1 MKYGNVTFVKHDK
14 RVSKCSHITART
26 NAISSIKLPDIL
38 NQRDDRGDLPLNLA
52 LCEKQTSITLTLVEH
67 NVDLNA
73 RDSHGRTLL
82 HLATERADCYSARF
96 LVDHG
101 ASLSIATPDTLGN
114 TALHIVASSSPNSIK
129 DDILAE
135 MTEVA
140 RFMLDKGLDPNIQNK
155 QGLSSLHLCTMAQN
169 KYMFK
174 LLLNLTNNPVDINIR
189 THDGHTA
196 LWYALHLTDTYDESS
211 FAAQLI
217 KKGAIP
223 NPTLA
228 LEAHVTPWVRRGQVY
243 EPQCRSIGVQ
253 SQRSQIYSS
262 GDSLLHLIVR
272 EHMEGAG
279 LFLCSFATNINHTN
293 KENEGVLHI
302 ACAQGM
308 EKLVSAMLAKGA
320 DPNLQMGSIRNVDID
335 ETNVDEKF
343 VSKQSPLHLAVS
355 NNHEGVIRAII
366 EYKSGADINI
376 CDKNEL
382 TLLHQAILKADTE
395 TALFLLEKGIDI
407 NVVTTQNETPLELSI
422 KSHLPTVVDA
432 LCRKGVD
439 TSAPTSTNCCP
450 IWMALESGQEDIA
463 AILVRNGA
471 DIDYWSE
478 GPGGCLQTLLH
489 RAIDE
494 NNETIANFLI
504 HREQFTINK
513 QIAINNTDD
522 DVDHDDDDDDDK
534 KKNGGG
540 DGDYS
545 GFGCSLNCSRRPGVT
560 GRSCEEAHDKAS
572 PLHLCCQWGL
582 TSVVQTLIEHDAAI
596 NIKNE
601 ELKTPLHV
609 AIENQNPS
617 IISLLLCHPNID
629 LTLRDKRG
637 LTPFATA
644 LTCRNIKAAQAILV
658 KLPTAAEQKS
668 NVGRAKRFAF
678 EPELEPVK
686 FDNKGYN
693 FLHTAIQKGDVESVL
708 FLLSIHVDINSR
720 VQDVTQT
727 PPLHLAAQ
735 LGTEM
740 IIRSLLLAGA
750 RADDHDAYR
759 QTALHVAAAAG
770 HEAAVSALL
779 QNGSNF
785 NATDSNGDNAL
796 HIAAREG
803 HLSVARVLLT
813 ESSLDAETVNIKGQN
828 PLHVLSR
835 YSRENSSAMC
845 ELFLEC
851 MPNYPL
857 NQPDLHGNTALLL
870 AYMKGN
876 GNLCR
881 ILVKAGACLGAMN
894 KDGVTIFNYQVA
906 TKQLLYRILD
916 HLSQEPTWA
925 ESDICLE
932 CGVKFG
938 LTMRRHHW

>member
-1 MKYGNVTFVKHDK
+1 
-14 RVSKCSHITART
+14 
-26 NAISSIKLPDIL
+26 
-38 NQRDDRGDLPLNLA
+38 
-52 LCEKQTSITLTLVEH
+52 
-67 NVDLNA
+67 
-73 RDSHGRTLL
+73 
-82 HLATERADCYSARF
+82 
-96 LVDHG
+96 
-101 ASLSIATPDTLGN
+101 
-114 TALHIVASSSPNSIK
+114 
-129 DDILAE
+129 

-169 KYMFK
+169 KYMFT

-196 LWYALHLTDTYDESS
+196 LWYALHLTDTYEESS

-223 NPTLA
+223 NP
-228 LEAHVTPWVRRGQVY
+228 
-243 EPQCRSIGVQ
+243 
-253 SQRSQIYSS
+253 
-262 GDSLLHLIVR
+262 
-272 EHMEGAG
+272 
-279 LFLCSFATNINHTN
+279 
-293 KENEGVLHI
+293 NEGVLHI

-308 EKLVSAMLAKGA
+308 AKLVSAMLAKGA
-320 DPNLQMGSIRNVDID
+320 DPNLQMGSIRNVDIG

-355 NNHEGVIRAII
+355 NNHEGVIRNLKSSSENKNFIPDFNIQDSDGNTPISLALKKGFQHLVGILI
-366 EYKSGADINI
+366 EGGADINI

-494 NNETIANFLI
+494 NNENIANFLI
-504 HREQFTINK
+504 H
-513 QIAINNTDD
+513 
-522 DVDHDDDDDDDK
+522 
-534 KKNGGG
+534 
-540 DGDYS
+540 S
-545 GFGCSLNCSRRPGVT
+545 GCSLNCSRRPGVT

-596 NIKNE
+596 NI
-601 ELKTPLHV
+601 
-609 AIENQNPS
+609 
-617 IISLLLCHPNID
+617 
-629 LTLRDKRG
+629 
-637 LTPFATA
+637 
-644 LTCRNIKAAQAILV
+644 
-658 KLPTAAEQKS
+658 
-668 NVGRAKRFAF
+668 
-678 EPELEPVK
+678 K

-835 YSRENSSAMC
+835 YSRENSAAMG

-857 NQPDLHGNTALLL
+857 NQPDLHGNTADTVD
-870 AYMKGN
+870 AYCAANAQTEM
-876 GNLCR
+876 
-881 ILVKAGACLGAMN
+881 
-894 KDGVTIFNYQVA
+894 FQY
-906 TKQLLYRILD
+906 
-916 HLSQEPTWA
+916 
-925 ESDICLE
+925 
-932 CGVKFG
+932 
-938 LTMRRHHW
+938 

>member
-1 MKYGNVTFVKHDK
+1 MY
-14 RVSKCSHITART
+14 ARES
-26 NAISSIKLPDIL
+26 ISYDMTRASSPSLSRRLRPVLEYMLRRLDLNPPEELPDVL
-38 NQRDDRGDLPLNLA
+38 NQRDDCGDLPLNLA
-52 LCEKQTSITLTLVEH
+52 LCEKQTSITLTLLEH

-114 TALHIVASSSPNSIK
+114 TALHIIASYSPSSIK
-129 DDILAE
+129 DDTLAE

-169 KYMFK
+169 KYMFT
-174 LLLNLTNNPVDINIR
+174 LLLDLTNNPVDINIR

-196 LWYALHLTDTYDESS
+196 LWYALHLTDTYEESS

-228 LEAHVTPWVRRGQVY
+228 LETHVTPQ
-243 EPQCRSIGVQ
+243 
-253 SQRSQIYSS
+253 
-262 GDSLLHLIVR
+262 
-272 EHMEGAG
+272 
-279 LFLCSFATNINHTN
+279 
-293 KENEGVLHI
+293 NEGVLHI

-308 EKLVSAMLAKGA
+308 AKLVSAMLAKGA
-320 DPNLQMGSIRNVDID
+320 DPNLQMGSIRNVDIG

-366 EYKSGADINI
+366 EYKSEVLTILTFTLSFIPRNLKSSSENKNFIPDFNIQDSDGNTPISLALKKGFQHLVGILIEGGADINI
-376 CDKNEL
+376 CDKNGL

-471 DIDYWSE
+471 DIDYWSQ

-494 NNETIANFLI
+494 NNENIANFLI
-504 HREQFTINK
+504 H
-513 QIAINNTDD
+513 
-522 DVDHDDDDDDDK
+522 
-534 KKNGGG
+534 
-540 DGDYS
+540 S
-545 GFGCSLNCSRRPGVT
+545 GCSLNCSRRPGVT

-658 KLPTAAEQKS
+658 KLPTAAEQ
-668 NVGRAKRFAF
+668 
-678 EPELEPVK
+678 

-835 YSRENSSAMC
+835 YSRENSAAMG

-857 NQPDLHGNTALLL
+857 NQPDLHGNTGLPIKVISSTNA
-870 AYMKGN
+870 
-876 GNLCR
+876 R
-881 ILVKAGACLGAMN
+881 
-894 KDGVTIFNYQVA
+894 A
-906 TKQLLYRILD
+906 TFRILD